1 HTEVSTMDREQYMFY
16 INEFLNEMSDTSL
29 KKVFD
34 YTQWRYVQDYDISS
48 DNNPDKKECGSH
60 E

>member
-1 HTEVSTMDREQYMFY
+1 MDREQYMFY

>member
-1 HTEVSTMDREQYMFY
+1 MDTMDREQYIFY
-16 INEFLNEMSDTSL
+16 INECLNKMSDTSL

-34 YTQWRYVQDYDISS
+34 YTQWRYVHDYDFSS
-48 DNNPDKKECGSH
+48 DNNPDKKEASH

>member
-1 HTEVSTMDREQYMFY
+1 MDRLQYIFY
-16 INEFLNEMSDTSL
+16 INECLNKMSDTSL

-34 YTQWRYVQDYDISS
+34 YTQWCYVHDYDFSS
-48 DNNPDKKECGSH
+48 DNSHDEKECASH

>member
-34 YTQWRYVQDYDISS
+34 YIQWRYVCDYDISS

>member
-1 HTEVSTMDREQYMFY
+1 MDREKYIYY
-16 INEFLNEMSDTSL
+16 INELLNKMSDTSL

-34 YTQWRYVQDYDISS
+34 YTQWRYVRDYDFDS
-48 DNNPDKKECGSH
+48 DNEKGCDSH

>member
-1 HTEVSTMDREQYMFY
+1 MNREKYIIY
-16 INEFLNEMSDTSL
+16 INKLLNEMSDTSL

-34 YTQWRYVQDYDISS
+34 YTQCRYVRDFNNNS
-48 DNNPDKKECGSH
+48 DKECGSH

>member
-1 HTEVSTMDREQYMFY
+1 MDREQYMFY
-16 INEFLNEMSDTSL
+16 INEFLNKMSDASL

-34 YTQWRYVQDYDISS
+34 YIQWRYVRDYDFDS
-48 DNNPDKKECGSH
+48 DSEKEYGNH

>member
-1 HTEVSTMDREQYMFY
+1 MDREQYMFY

-34 YTQWRYVQDYDISS
+34 YIQWRYVQDYDISS

>member
-1 HTEVSTMDREQYMFY
+1 MRWLVMDREQYMFY

-34 YTQWRYVQDYDISS
+34 YIQWRYVQDYDISS
-48 DNNPDKKECGSH
+48 DNPDKKECTSH

>member
-1 HTEVSTMDREQYMFY
+1 MDREQYMFY
-16 INEFLNEMSDTSL
+16 INKLLNEMSDTSL

-34 YTQWRYVQDYDISS
+34 YTQWRYVRDYDFDS
-48 DNNPDKKECGSH
+48 DSEKGCDSH